1 MPDTSGVTSDE
12 KLKDLPATD
21 EEWRRRLSPEAYAV
35 LRQAGTERAFTGAYT
50 DTEDPGLYRCGA
62 CGKSTIRGRGS
73 LRASRDGR
81 ASLRSDAIRR
91 TSTAVRRTGSR

>member
-21 EEWRRRLSPEAYAV
+21 EEWQRRLSPEQYAI

-50 DTEDPGLYRCGA
+50 DTEDSGLYRCGA
-62 CGKSTIRGRGS
+62 CGNPLFESGTKYHSGCG
-73 LRASRDGR
+73 
-81 ASLRSDAIRR
+81 
-91 TSTAVRRTGSR
+91 